1 MNYRWLAGQLLAVL
15 ATGYIVFGEP
25 IAGVDPVYTVGIIA
39 IAVFTGI
46 VSYYAYKGY
55 RSQHNPTVESKP

>member
-1 MNYRWLAGQLLAVL
+1 MKYRWLAGQLLAVL
-15 ATGYIVFGEP
+15 VTGYIVFGEP

-39 IAVFTGI
+39 VAVFTRI
-46 VSYYAYKGY
+46 ISYYAYKGY